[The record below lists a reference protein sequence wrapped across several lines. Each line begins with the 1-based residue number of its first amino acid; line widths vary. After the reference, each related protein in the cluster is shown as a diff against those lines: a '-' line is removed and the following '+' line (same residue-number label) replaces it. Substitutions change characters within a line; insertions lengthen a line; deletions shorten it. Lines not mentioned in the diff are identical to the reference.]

1 MSEQAELTFKD
12 LQSEIREIGQR
23 FNGFKDDDL
32 FVLWFLRAYI
42 TETEDDAA
50 NSITGGSNDKGVDAL
65 LVDHVSHCV
74 FVVQGK
80 YRQSLG
86 TKSESRSDVMAF
98 VDLAAF
104 LNSWPD
110 DDCKEYLKTADEAVA
125 EQLREARKAVQKQGY
140 DTRLYY
146 VTTGKVSST
155 VRDDAMTQVRQV
167 SKKARVEVIDGHRAM
182 LLFRD
187 YLDGVAPPIPS
198 ADLEMEAGAGIQ
210 VNGISQRFD
219 HNTGVESWVFS
230 MRGAAVAEI
239 FERSGLRLF
248 ARNIRGYMGE
258 KTSVNQGMVSTLE
271 SEPEKFF
278 FYNNGITIVCDAA
291 ERKGS
296 QGRDFLRVDNPQ
308 IINGQQ
314 TTRTLAAHA
323 KLAEKASVLV
333 KVIVVPRDTSQRDGF
348 DGLISA
354 IVAGTNWQ
362 NAIKQSDL
370 MSNDRRQ
377 IEIERAFRK
386 VGYLYLRKRQSKGET
401 RRAIGKGQYR
411 VITKEEVAQAV
422 AGCELDPTII
432 RSGRE
437 RLFSEQYYNTV
448 FPNADADFYLPK
460 YWLMREVSW
469 SSKGK
474 PERAYA
480 KWLVLNAVWMR
491 LEPLIR
497 GAQRRR
503 VFRQVCEKQQGDG
516 VAPLSKAIDLCFI
529 EALRFFRESRGSGES
544 AIDVSAFFKSRK
556 NLQKDFASFLKGA
569 TESRRQAIEKALV
582 AFKAAI
588 ENYEQ

>member
-1 MSEQAELTFKD
+1 M
-12 LQSEIREIGQR
+12 
-23 FNGFKDDDL
+23 
-32 FVLWFLRAYI
+32 
-42 TETEDDAA
+42 
-50 NSITGGSNDKGVDAL
+50 GG
-65 LVDHVSHCV
+65 
-74 FVVQGK
+74 
-80 YRQSLG
+80 
-86 TKSESRSDVMAF
+86 
-98 VDLAAF
+98 
-104 LNSWPD
+104 
-110 DDCKEYLKTADEAVA
+110 
-125 EQLREARKAVQKQGY
+125 
-140 DTRLYY
+140 
-146 VTTGKVSST
+146 
-155 VRDDAMTQVRQV
+155 
-167 SKKARVEVIDGHRAM
+167 
-182 LLFRD
+182 
-187 YLDGVAPPIPS
+187 
-198 ADLEMEAGAGIQ
+198 
-210 VNGISQRFD
+210 
-219 HNTGVESWVFS
+219 
-230 MRGAAVAEI
+230 
-239 FERSGLRLF
+239 
-248 ARNIRGYMGE
+248 
-258 KTSVNQGMVSTLE
+258 KTSVNQGMVATLE

-386 VGYLYLRKRQSKGET
+386 VGYMYLRKRQSKGET

-422 AGCELDPTII
+422 AGCDLDPTII

-437 RLFSEQYYNTV
+437 KLFSEQYYNTI

-460 YWLMREVSW
+460 YWLMREVSR

-474 PERAYA
+474 PERGYA
-480 KWLVLNAVWMR
+480 KWLVLNAVWAQID
-491 LEPLIR
+491 PLIR
-497 GAQRRR
+497 GAHRRR
-503 VFRQVCEKQQGDG
+503 VFRQVCEKQHSDG
-516 VAPLSKAIDLCFI
+516 VVPLSKAIDHYFMD
-529 EALRFFRESRGSGES
+529 ALRFFRESRGSGES

-556 NLQKDFASFLKGA
+556 NLQKDFAMFLKGA
-569 TESRRQAIEKALV
+569 AESRRQAIEKALAV
-582 AFKAAI
+582 FKAAI
-588 ENYEQ
+588 ENFEL

>member
-1 MSEQAELTFKD
+1 MNKQADLTFKD
-12 LQSEIREIGQR
+12 LQSEIKELSSR
-23 FNGFKDDDL
+23 FNRFKDDDL

-42 TETEDDAA
+42 TETEEAAADA
-50 NSITGGSNDKGVDAL
+50 ITGGSNDKGVDAL
-65 LVDHVSHCV
+65 LVDHAAQCV

-80 YRQSLG
+80 YRQALG
-86 TKSESRSDVMAF
+86 SKSEPRSEVMAF
-98 VDLAAF
+98 LDLAAF

-110 DDCKEYLKTADEAVA
+110 NDCMAYLKTADEAVA
-125 EQLREARKAVQKQGY
+125 ERLREARNAVQKHGY
-140 DTRLYY
+140 DTRLFF
-146 VTTGKVSST
+146 VTTGKVSPT

-167 SKKARVEVIDGHRAM
+167 SKKARIEIIDSHRAM

-239 FERSGLRLF
+239 FEKSGLRLF

-258 KTSVNQGMVSTLE
+258 KTSVNQGMVATLE

-291 ERKGS
+291 ERKGA
-296 QGRDFLRVDNPQ
+296 QGRDLLRVDNPQ

-333 KVIVVPRDTSQRDGF
+333 KVIVVPRDNNQRDGF

-386 VGYLYLRKRQSKGET
+386 VGYMYLRKRQSKGET
-401 RRAIGKGQYR
+401 RRAIGRGQYR
-411 VITKEEVAQAV
+411 VITKEELAQAV

-437 RLFSEQYYNTV
+437 KLFSEQYYNTV
-448 FPNADADFYLPK
+448 FPNSDADFYLPK

-480 KWLVLNAVWMR
+480 KWLVLNSLWTR
-491 LEPLIR
+491 IEPLLR
-497 GAQRRR
+497 GAHRLRS
-503 VFRQVCEKQQGDG
+503 FRKICESQLRDG
-516 VAPLSKAIDLCFI
+516 VVPLSKVIDLSFI
-529 EALRFFRESRGSGES
+529 EALRFFRDSRGSGES

-556 NLQKDFASFLKGA
+556 GLEKEFSKFIKAGP
-569 TESRRQAIEKALV
+569 ESRRKTFENALV
-582 AFKAAI
+582 AFKAAVDNF
-588 ENYEQ
+588 ES

>member
-1 MSEQAELTFKD
+1 MHVQAELTFKD
-12 LQSEIREIGQR
+12 LQAEIRELSSR
-23 FNGFKDDDL
+23 FNRFKDDDL

-42 TETEDDAA
+42 TDTEEAA
-50 NSITGGSNDKGVDAL
+50 ADSITGGANDKGVDAL
-65 LVDHVSHCV
+65 LVDHAARAI
-74 FVVQGK
+74 FIVQGK

-86 TKSESRSDVMAF
+86 GKSEGRSEVMAF
-98 VDLAAF
+98 SNLAAF

-110 DDCKEYLKTADEAVA
+110 ADCKEFLKTTDAAVA
-125 EQLREARKAVQKQGY
+125 ERLREARKLVHKQGY
-140 DTRLYY
+140 DTRLFF

-167 SKKARVEVIDGHRAM
+167 SRRAQIEVIDGKRAM

-198 ADLEMEAGAGIQ
+198 ADLEMEAGAGIK
-210 VNGISQRFD
+210 VNGIAQRFD

-258 KTSVNQGMVSTLE
+258 NTSVNQGMIETLE

-278 FYNNGITIVCDAA
+278 FYNNGITVVCDAA

-333 KVIVVPRDTSQRDGF
+333 KVIVVPRNTHQGSGF
-348 DGLISA
+348 DGLVSA

-362 NAIKQSDL
+362 NAINQSDL

-386 VGYLYLRKRQSKGET
+386 VGYMYLRKRQSKGET
-401 RRAIGKGQYR
+401 RKLLGRGQYR

-437 RLFSEQYYNTV
+437 KLFSEHYYNTV
-448 FPNADADFYLPK
+448 FPNADSDYYLPR

-469 SSKGK
+469 VSKGK

-480 KWLVLNAVWMR
+480 KWLVLNFMWSHIG
-491 LEPLIR
+491 PLLR
-497 GAQRRR
+497 GNQRARS
-503 VFRQVCEKQQGDG
+503 FRQSCENQYSEA
-516 VAPLSKAIDLCFI
+516 VVPLSKAIDLCFI
-529 EALRFFRESRGSGES
+529 ESLMFFRKNRGTGET
-544 AIDVSAFFKSRK
+544 ATDVSAFFKSRK
-556 NLQKDFASFLKGA
+556 GLDNQFAEFWKSTAGN
-569 TESRRQAIEKALV
+569 RQRAFEKSLALV
-582 AFKAAI
+582 KSAI
-588 ENYEQ
+588 DELQG

>member
-12 LQSEIREIGQR
+12 LQTEIREIGLR
-23 FNGFKDDDL
+23 FNRFKDDDL

-42 TETEDDAA
+42 TETEEEAA
-50 NSITGGSNDKGVDAL
+50 NSITGGANDKGVDAL
-65 LVDHVSHCV
+65 LIDHGSHCV
-74 FVVQGK
+74 FLVQGK
-80 YRQSLG
+80 YRHSLAG
-86 TKSESRSDVMAF
+86 KSESRSDVMAF

-104 LNSWPD
+104 LNSWSD
-110 DDCKEYLKTADEAVA
+110 HDCKEYLKTTDEAVA
-125 EQLREARKAVQKQGY
+125 ERLREARKAVQKQDY

-146 VTTGKVSST
+146 VSTGKVSPT

-167 SKKARVEVIDGHRAM
+167 SKKARVEIIDGHRAM

-198 ADLEMEAGAGIQ
+198 ADLEMEAGAGIK

-230 MRGAAVAEI
+230 MRGAAVGEI

-248 ARNIRGYMGE
+248 ARNIRGYMGG
-258 KTSVNQGMVSTLE
+258 KTSVNQGMVATLE

-386 VGYLYLRKRQSKGET
+386 VGYMYLRKRQSKGET

-422 AGCELDPTII
+422 AGCDLDPTII

-437 RLFSEQYYNTV
+437 KLFSEQYYNTI

-460 YWLMREVSW
+460 YWLMREVSR

-474 PERAYA
+474 PERGYA
-480 KWLVLNAVWMR
+480 KWLVLNAVWAQID
-491 LEPLIR
+491 PLIR
-497 GAQRRR
+497 GAHRRR
-503 VFRQVCEKQQGDG
+503 VFRQVCEKQHSDG
-516 VAPLSKAIDLCFI
+516 VVPLSKAIDHYFMD
-529 EALRFFRESRGSGES
+529 ALRFFRESRGSGES

-556 NLQKDFASFLKGA
+556 NLQKDFAMFLKGA
-569 TESRRQAIEKALV
+569 AESRRQTIEKALAV
-582 AFKAAI
+582 FKAAI
-588 ENYEQ
+588 ENFEL

>member
-23 FNGFKDDDL
+23 FNRFKDDDL

-42 TETEDDAA
+42 TETEEDAA

-65 LVDHVSHCV
+65 LVDHSSHCV

-98 VDLAAF
+98 ADLAAF
-104 LNSWPD
+104 LNSWSD
-110 DDCKEYLKTADEAVA
+110 HDCKEYLKTTDEAVA
-125 EQLREARKAVQKQGY
+125 ERLREARKAVQKQGY

-146 VTTGKVSST
+146 VTTGKVSTT

-167 SKKARVEVIDGHRAM
+167 SKKARMEVIDGHRAM

-219 HNTGVESWVFS
+219 HNLGVESWVFS

-258 KTSVNQGMVSTLE
+258 KTSVNQGMVATLE

-291 ERKGS
+291 ERKGA

-333 KVIVVPRDTSQRDGF
+333 KVIVVPRDTGQADGF

-386 VGYLYLRKRQSKGET
+386 VGYMYLRKRQSKGET
-401 RRAIGKGQYR
+401 KRAIGRGQYR

-480 KWLVLNAVWMR
+480 KWLVLNAVWSR
-491 LEPLIR
+491 VEPLLR
-497 GAQRRR
+497 GAPRRR
-503 VFRQVCEKQQGDG
+503 AFRKICEKQHIDG
-516 VAPLSKAIDLCFI
+516 IAPLSKAIDLCFM

-556 NLQKDFASFLKGA
+556 NLQKDFAKFLKEA
-569 TESRRQAIEKALV
+569 SESRRQAIEKALAGFKV
-582 AFKAAI
+582 AVDTF
-588 ENYEQ
+588 EE